1 MRREARTSPRR
12 PRRVQKKW
20 SLLRRVEK
28 KQEEDVASVEV
39 TGAREEGQSRK
50 SKRFSL
56 NHGAEQGGW
65 VWGTG

>member
-1 MRREARTSPRR
+1 MVAFKGT
-12 PRRVQKKW
+12 
-20 SLLRRVEK
+20 VEK

-39 TGAREEGQSRK
+39 TGAREEGQSCK